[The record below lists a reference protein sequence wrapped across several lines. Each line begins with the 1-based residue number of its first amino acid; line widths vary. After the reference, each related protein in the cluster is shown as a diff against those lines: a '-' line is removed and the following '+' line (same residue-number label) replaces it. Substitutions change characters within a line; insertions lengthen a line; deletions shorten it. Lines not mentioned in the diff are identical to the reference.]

1 MNLQSQSDLI
11 KKAISEFNNA
21 VNDLMPIV
29 ENDLMLIVEIERPE
43 SIKNVK
49 LETTELLD
57 SYIFWCI
64 DAKYEG
70 YTVHNEQ
77 YINHFNK
84 KRELLEG
91 ILKRIASTI
100 EDNIRIEEISNSSF
114 REILFN
120 CYFLLGD
127 FDKAIQ
133 LNKQIL
139 ELCKS
144 KKTSCSELDLILG
157 VMNAGLQKEDF
168 NEIWE
173 VMNSLD
179 FEFFYDRYPDSSVDF
194 TEDMTNISRN
204 FRKAIT
210 IIEKKSQEKSKLLE
224 ELQKTVDEKTVLNEK
239 LQQKEK
245 DLEDIMAMFSHK
257 FRSPLDAIIYNTNH
271 ENNPKM
277 YIEAAQTM
285 RGLLDIFSI
294 ISTNEKDLQEKIKG
308 DNRGESRLLK
318 VFNNT
323 LKMMMLH
330 LLSASSV
337 GKIQQHCMAY
347 AKATGKIDASI
358 TPKVWNDEYFELESE
373 IQKEWENSFSE
384 LLNQSGSLQ
393 ESLNWIEQHFFKLE
407 LVGFERADIQ
417 FKDYSTTESFLTILL
432 NEILVNVFK
441 YYSSETKEPV
451 VLELLERDEHQV
463 IVCRNPSV
471 RRERLAMKGSGKGH
485 VFLSALANKIGSEFS
500 KPKPLDNFVIEFAI
514 PNELL
519 ITNQGDKE

>member
-1 MNLQSQSDLI
+1 MNLQMNLQSQSDLI

-308 DNRGESRLLK
+308 DNRGEVDCLK
-318 VFNNT
+318 
-323 LKMMMLH
+323 
-330 LLSASSV
+330 
-337 GKIQQHCMAY
+337 C
-347 AKATGKIDASI
+347 
-358 TPKVWNDEYFELESE
+358 
-373 IQKEWENSFSE
+373 
-384 LLNQSGSLQ
+384 
-393 ESLNWIEQHFFKLE
+393 
-407 LVGFERADIQ
+407 
-417 FKDYSTTESFLTILL
+417 
-432 NEILVNVFK
+432 
-441 YYSSETKEPV
+441 
-451 VLELLERDEHQV
+451 
-463 IVCRNPSV
+463 
-471 RRERLAMKGSGKGH
+471 
-485 VFLSALANKIGSEFS
+485 
-500 KPKPLDNFVIEFAI
+500 
-514 PNELL
+514 L
-519 ITNQGDKE
+519 ITH